1 MMNDKNNNN
10 VDEYISIQPIEHQ
23 YDLIRL
29 RSIILKTLPLAK
41 EVISYQ
47 MPAYK
52 TKGIVVYF
60 GAFKH
65 HHSLFF
71 RPKYMQEFAQQ
82 LTNYKTTKSAINI
95 PYNHA
100 FPEDLLIEM
109 LKFVEEDYQ
118 KTKK

>member
-1 MMNDKNNNN
+1 MENNTSFST
-10 VDEYISIQPIEHQ
+10 VDEYIALQPNPYQ
-23 YDLIRL
+23 ADLIRL
-29 RSIILKTLPLAK
+29 RAIICKTLPNAK

-60 GAFKH
+60 GAFKQ

-71 RPKYMQEFAQQ
+71 RPKYMQQFKQE

-118 KTKK
+118 KPKK